1 MEMTNGR
8 GPDSCI
14 DAVGCE
20 AHSSSGL
27 STVLDQA
34 KAVVALPRI
43 VRTYFGRQFFVAA
56 REERFLF
63 PASISAFLTKFHS
76 AQP

>member
-8 GPDSCI
+8 GTNSCI
-14 DAVGCE
+14 DAVGE

-34 KAVVALPRI
+34 KAVVALSADRPQLKS
-43 VRTYFGRQFFVAA
+43 RTT
-56 REERFLF
+56 RER
-63 PASISAFLTKFHS
+63 SAFPPVREGLS
-76 AQP
+76 IPA